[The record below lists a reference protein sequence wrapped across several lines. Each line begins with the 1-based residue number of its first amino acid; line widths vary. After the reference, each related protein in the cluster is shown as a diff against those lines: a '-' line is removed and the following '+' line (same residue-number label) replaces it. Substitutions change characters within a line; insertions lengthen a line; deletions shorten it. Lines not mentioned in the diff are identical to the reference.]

1 MKAFLEEYG
10 LVIVAIIVVSVLIG
24 IAVYFGSQAKTSTTE
39 QFNQMSSGTKTITST
54 AISSATSTMNKT
66 QTQ

>member
-24 IAVYFGSQAKTSTTE
+24 IAVFFGSQAKTNTTE
-39 QFNQMSSGTKTITST
+39 HIE
-54 AISSATSTMNKT
+54 
-66 QTQ
+66 

>member
-24 IAVYFGSQAKTSTTE
+24 IAVYFGTEAKTATST
-39 QFNQMSSGTKTITST
+39 QFDSMTDGTQKITST
-54 AISSATSTMNKT
+54 AISHAQKNLSDSQN
-66 QTQ
+66 